1 MWHWLSNATWIRL
14 RVSSRSL
21 LIDDNYQTNK
31 RNDVI
36 VDFKIYNLYNFQMSN
51 DKRLTTNDQPL
62 LALVTGASSGIGLQ
76 YATQLARD
84 YQCDLLLVSN
94 QQEELNRVARDLAAQ
109 YGVQTVAHYA
119 DLSLPNAAEDLH
131 DWCLVN
137 HYVVDIL
144 INNAGVFFFN
154 PYCETSMKRIDL
166 MLQLHVNTVAK
177 LTRLFAEDMVKRP
190 MTNDQRPICG
200 HRRMKGYI
208 LNMSSM
214 SAWMAMPGIQTY
226 NATKAFIYNFSKS
239 LWYELRPQNVGIT
252 VMAPGAVD
260 TALFGLAPNLRKLA
274 VNLTVSIPP
283 EKLVKRALR
292 NLFRNRK
299 ADTPGFINWLSTPLL
314 KHTPDWL
321 VFLAIRYVGKFQK

>member
-1 MWHWLSNATWIRL
+1 M
-14 RVSSRSL
+14 
-21 LIDDNYQTNK
+21 
-31 RNDVI
+31 
-36 VDFKIYNLYNFQMSN
+36 
-51 DKRLTTNDQPL
+51 

-84 YQCDLLLVSN
+84 YHCDLLLVSN
-94 QQEELNRVARDLAAQ
+94 QQQELDQVAADLAAQ
-109 YGVQTVAHYA
+109 YSVRTIARFA
-119 DLSLPNAAEDLH
+119 DLSLPDAAETLH
-131 DWCLVN
+131 DWCVAEG
-137 HYVVDIL
+137 YQVDIL

-177 LTRLFAEDMVKRP
+177 LTRLFAEDMIRRELTP
-190 MTNDQRPICG
+190 EEAATRICG
-200 HRRMKGYI
+200 HKRMRGYI

-239 LWYELRPQNVGIT
+239 IWYELRPHNVGIT

-260 TALFGLAPNLRKLA
+260 TGLFGLAPKWRKIA
-274 VNLTVSIPP
+274 VALTASIPP
-283 EKLVKRALR
+283 EKLVKRALKKM
-292 NLFRNRK
+292 FRGKK

-314 KHTPDWL
+314 KHTPDWIL
-321 VFLAIRYVGKFQK
+321 FLAQKKLAKFMH